1 MASSRSRLA
10 LVVLEALVSLT
21 GIGRGIALDSGLE
34 GGRFPLGLLHGTPFS
49 SYVIPGPLLAV
60 FVGGSAAAA
69 MLAVLPNLPGVWVAS
84 LLSGV
89 LLMGWIGDEV
99 AHLPGS
105 ARSWAEAFLFACGLS
120 VAGLAVVASD
130 V

>member
-1 MASSRSRLA
+1 M
-10 LVVLEALVSLT
+10 VVLEALVSLT
-21 GIGRGIALDSGLE
+21 GIGGGFALASGLE

-49 SYVIPGPLLAV
+49 SYVIPGLILAV

-69 MLAVLPNLPGVWVAS
+69 MLAGFADLPGAWVAS

-120 VAGLAVVASD
+120 VADLALVAGD